1 MLSPLLMRVRAI
13 AVGTERSN
21 AIGAVELE
29 CAPHGLLVVYLGVG
43 TFSEGYAPGA
53 LTQGTRVLVP
63 WADVLEARVEG
74 DQVFLSVT
82 PTLTPHHRLCLTRFS
97 SGDIPPLATSRE
109 RAILWTAVVGAA
121 LVTTLLL
128 SLTLP
133 RFAPRAGAGVTVGV
147 GAIAALII
155 LALGFLSERRVLFRG
170 LDDRPSRDAFATELS
185 HYLPTL
191 VRLPHAPEPTLRKPA
206 LPDISGWMPRTTAAL
221 AIALTAGLLGLAP
234 TGKSLL
240 FPSEQRPRAMQVD
253 EPERP
258 MGPMLEPQVP
268 ATLPAAAAPTPK
280 PDKAPAPAATPAP
293 SGDSSLSRGGRCTCA
308 RADSVLWRQP
318 IPKLSILVLDR
329 HLTTGPSQKRLEINV
344 AAVNNSDAEVRE
356 LTMRIAFTEPVTPG
370 STELDAVSHRAVY
383 FEGPLT
389 PGQAI
394 KWTVEARG
402 SDIRIEPPLPGDIG
416 PGGDGAAPLNRLSEL
431 LNANHR
437 PVRLH
442 GAMMLAYLGDPRAR
456 EASLKLKEALRED
469 EGPFLDRIIRAL
481 SDLRACEFSVSGS
494 GATRQV
500 QACVFNAGSATREKI
515 GVRLRGLEGPVS
527 ISEPTREPPQV
538 TSEATWSLP
547 GSLEAQEGTRIR
559 ASLALSGAEP
569 AEFELVVDREDLL
582 P

>member
-1 MLSPLLMRVRAI
+1 MRVRAI

-43 TFSEGYAPGA
+43 TFSDGYAPGA

-63 WADVLEARVEG
+63 WPDVLEARAEG

-82 PTLTPHHRLCLTRFS
+82 PSLTPHHRLCLTRFS

-147 GAIAALII
+147 GALAALII
-155 LALGFLSERRVLFRG
+155 LAIGFLSERRVLFRG
-170 LDDRPSRDAFATELS
+170 LDDGPSRESFATELS
-185 HYLPTL
+185 HYVPTL
-191 VRLPHAPEPTLRKPA
+191 VRLPHAPAPTLRKPT
-206 LPDISGWMPRTTAAL
+206 LPDLSGLMPRTTAAI
-221 AIALTAGLLGLAP
+221 AIALTAGLLGLAL
-234 TGKSLL
+234 TGKTLL
-240 FPSEQRPRAMQVD
+240 FPSEPRARAARLD

-258 MGPMLEPQVP
+258 MGPMLEPQAPV
-268 ATLPAAAAPTPK
+268 TLPAAAPAAAPANPK
-280 PDKAPAPAATPAP
+280 PDKAAPAPATAAP
-293 SGDSSLSRGGRCTCA
+293 SGDGTLGRGGRCTCA
-308 RADSVLWRQP
+308 RSDSVLWRKP
-318 IPKLSILVLDR
+318 IPKLSVLLLDR
-329 HLTTGPSQKRLEINV
+329 RLTTGPSQKRLEINV

-356 LTMRIAFTEPVTPG
+356 LAMRIAFTEPVAPG
-370 STELDAVSHRAVY
+370 SSELDAVSHRAVY

-402 SDIRIEPPLPGDIG
+402 SDIRIEQPLPGDIG
-416 PGGDGAAPLNRLSEL
+416 PGGDGAAPLSRLSEL

-456 EASLKLKEALRED
+456 EAALKLKEALRDE

-481 SDLRACEFSVSGS
+481 ADLRACEFSVSGT

-500 QACVFNAGSATREKI
+500 QACIFNAGAAARDKI

-527 ISEPTREPPQV
+527 ISEPTREPPQI

-559 ASLALSGAEP
+559 AALALSSAEP
-569 AEFELVVDREDLL
+569 AEFEIVVDREDLL